1 MSNWE
6 SINQLFA
13 DLHAHR
19 VATFKP
25 EDLAVNINQRKYL
38 VENADRS
45 KFIKTGDIVESLTL
59 PEVDGGTVVLDTLLG
74 NGPVVLIFFRFAGCP
89 ACNLALPYYQRQ
101 LYPAL
106 KAQGASLVAISPQIP
121 EKLKEI
127 KERHRLEFL
136 VATDFGNELATKFG
150 IVFTADEASQKAAL
164 AKGNNM
170 GETIGTGTWDLPMPA
185 VIVIDQDHVVR
196 FAEVSPDWL
205 VRTEADPIIEAL
217 REISSVSKAA

>member
-1 MSNWE
+1 MTQQE
-6 SINQLFA
+6 SLNQLFA

-25 EDLAVNINQRKYL
+25 EDLAVNINQRKVL
-38 VENADRS
+38 VEKTDRS
-45 KFIKTGDIVESLTL
+45 KFIKIGDVVDSLTL
-59 PEVDGGTVVLDTLLG
+59 PEVGGGTVVLDTLLSK
-74 NGPVVLIFFRFAGCP
+74 GPAVLIFFRFAGCP

-101 LYPAL
+101 LAPAL
-106 KAQGASLVAISPQIP
+106 RSLGASLVAISPQVP

-127 KERHRLEFL
+127 KERHRLDFV
-136 VATDFGNELATKFG
+136 VATDFGNELGYKFG
-150 IVFTADEASQKAAL
+150 IVFTADEASQKLAL

-185 VIVIDQDHVVR
+185 VVVIDQDHVVR

-205 VRTEADPIIEAL
+205 LRTEADAIIEAV
-217 REISSVSKAA
+217 RSISSVSKAA

>member
-1 MSNWE
+1 MRNTD

-19 VATFKP
+19 VATLKP
-25 EDLAVNINQRKYL
+25 EELAVNINQRKFL
-38 VENADRS
+38 VETSDRS
-45 KFIKTGDIVESLTL
+45 KFVKTGDVVDSLTL
-59 PEVDGGTVVLDTLLG
+59 TEVGGGTLVLDTLLG

-106 KAQGASLVAISPQIP
+106 KSLGASLVAISPQIP

-127 KERHRLEFL
+127 KERHRLEFS
-136 VATDFGNELATKFG
+136 VATDFGNELASKFG
-150 IVFTADEASQKAAL
+150 IVFTADEASQKLAL

-170 GETIGTGTWDLPMPA
+170 GETTGTGTWDLPMPA

-205 VRTEADPIIEAL
+205 VRTEADPIIEAV
-217 REISSVSKAA
+217 REVSSVSKAA